1 MAVSWGTVQ
10 IGLVLLLLVTA
21 VWLWSRGL
29 QQETGL
35 PNGDVIYTDSGTWYR
50 NGDPLFANGLKLVG
64 KPDYLVEQ
72 PNGMIIP
79 VELKS
84 SRAPQEPREGH
95 LLQLAAY
102 CLLVEENYGIRP
114 DFGIIQYKDKAFAVD
129 YDEDLEDELLEVLD
143 EMREG
148 LLEEELE
155 RDHNDWRKCA
165 KCGVRTHCYQRLA

>member
-1 MAVSWGTVQ
+1 MGASWETIQ
-10 IGLVLLLLVTA
+10 IGLALLLVVIA

-29 QQETGL
+29 QQKTGL
-35 PNGDVIYTDSGTWYR
+35 PQGDVIYTDSGTWYR
-50 NGDPLFANGLKLVG
+50 NQKPLFANALRLVG

-72 PNGMIIP
+72 HDGMIIP

-114 DFGIIQYKDKAFAVD
+114 GFGIIQYKDKAFAVD

-143 EMREG
+143 EMRDG
-148 LLEEELE
+148 FLEEELD

-165 KCGVRTHCYQRLA
+165 KCGVRSHCYQRLA